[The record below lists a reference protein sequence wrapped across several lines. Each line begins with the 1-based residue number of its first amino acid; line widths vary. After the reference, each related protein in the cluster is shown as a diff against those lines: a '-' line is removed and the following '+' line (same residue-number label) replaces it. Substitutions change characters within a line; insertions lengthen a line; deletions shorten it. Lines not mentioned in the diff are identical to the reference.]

1 MKVLYAIQG
10 TGNGHL
16 SRARDIIPLLQK
28 KKIDLDI
35 LVSGTQS
42 DVELPYPVAYRLNG
56 LSFTIGKTGGIDLW
70 QTYRNTNTRKLRKEI
85 TELPVDRYNLV
96 INDFEPVSAWACWLK
111 RKPCVGL
118 GHQVAVLSPNAP
130 KPGTNDPVG
139 RAILQKYAPTTRQ
152 YGFHF
157 KSYQR
162 DIFTPVIRQEI
173 RQARNEAKDHYTV
186 YLPAYKDEIL
196 ISQLSKIKSARWEI
210 FSKHSKSSYEQ
221 GAIRVRPVSNKGF
234 ISSMT
239 SAKGILCG
247 SGFETPAE
255 TLYLGKKLM
264 VIPMKWQ
271 YEQHCNAASLQE
283 MGIPVIKSLKDKY
296 LDVIR
301 EWVDSE
307 NRIEVDYPDETEDII
322 DRLLDENL

>member
-16 SRARDIIPLLQK
+16 SRARDIIPLLKK

-42 DVELPYPVAYRLNG
+42 DVQLPYPIAYRLNG

-85 TELPVDRYNLV
+85 TDLPIDQYSLV
-96 INDFEPVSAWACWLK
+96 INDFEPISAWACWLK

-139 RAILQKYAPTTRQ
+139 KAILKKYAPTTRQ

-157 KSYQR
+157 KAYQK

-173 RQARNEAKDHYTV
+173 RCAQRKANDHYTV
-186 YLPAYKDEIL
+186 YLPAYKDDLL
-196 ISQLSKIKSARWEI
+196 IRNLSKIKGVRWEV
-210 FSKHSKSSYEQ
+210 FSKHTNKPYTE
-221 GAIRVRPVSNKGF
+221 GLIRVRPISNDDF
-234 ISSMT
+234 VTSMT

-255 TLYLGKKLM
+255 ALYMGKKLM

-271 YEQHCNAASLQE
+271 YEQHCNAASLEQ
-283 MGIPVIKSLKDKY
+283 MGVPVIKSLKEKH

-301 EWVDSE
+301 EWVESD
-307 NRIEVDYPDETEDII
+307 RRVEVDYPDETADII